1 MIKILFVCTGNICRS
16 PTAHGIMRDRLEKIG
31 AADRVRADSAAT
43 HGYHVGEPPDR
54 RSISTARKYGIDI
67 SDLRARQVS
76 EADFAGSE
84 IIAVM
89 EDKHH
94 RHLLSLCPPGLERRI
109 RPLMSFVPG
118 TSRRDVP
125 DPYYGDDSFDQVFAM
140 ISAGVDGLVS
150 HLRQSGLV
158 DIGER

>member
-1 MIKILFVCTGNICRS
+1 
-16 PTAHGIMRDRLEKIG
+16 MRDHLAKAGI
-31 AADRVRADSAAT
+31 ADRVLADSAAT
-43 HGYHVGEPPDR
+43 HGYHIGEPPDK
-54 RSISTARKYGIDI
+54 RSISIARKYGIDI

-76 EADFAGSE
+76 GSDFVDSQ

-94 RHLLSLCPPGLERRI
+94 RHLLSLCPPGLEGRI

-118 TSRRDVP
+118 TTRLEVP

-140 ISAGVDGLVS
+140 ITAGVDGLVA

-158 DIGER
+158 DTGKR